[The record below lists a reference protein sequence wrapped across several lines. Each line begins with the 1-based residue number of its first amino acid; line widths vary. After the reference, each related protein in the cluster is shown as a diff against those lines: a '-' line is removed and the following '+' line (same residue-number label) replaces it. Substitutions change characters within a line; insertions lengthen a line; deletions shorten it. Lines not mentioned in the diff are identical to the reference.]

1 MSPSDAWHPWGH
13 AAWASGSHPSA
24 WDFLLLLHLEVI
36 SGPRRPHRFPQS
48 RAWFLGP
55 KAVPLHPL
63 FILAAPTGPCPCS
76 APAVAGLAVAVSQG
90 TAGHWGAGE
99 GAHMK
104 GNWEQE
110 LGQGTVGSLP
120 ADLGGEHI

>member
-1 MSPSDAWHPWGH
+1 M
-13 AAWASGSHPSA
+13 
-24 WDFLLLLHLEVI
+24 LHLEVI
-36 SGPRRPHRFPQS
+36 SGPRQPHQFPQR

-55 KAVPLHPL
+55 KAIVLHPP
-63 FILAAPTGPCPCS
+63 FILATPMGLCPCS
-76 APAVAGLAVAVSQG
+76 VPAVAGLAVAVSQG

-110 LGQGTVGSLP
+110 LGQGTVGPLP

>member
-1 MSPSDAWHPWGH
+1 M
-13 AAWASGSHPSA
+13 
-24 WDFLLLLHLEVI
+24 LHLEVI
-36 SGPRRPHRFPQS
+36 SGPRRPHRFPQR

-55 KAVPLHPL
+55 KAIPLHPP
-63 FILAAPTGPCPCS
+63 FILAAPMGPCPCS
-76 APAVAGLAVAVSQG
+76 VTAVAGLAVAVSQG
-90 TAGHWGAGE
+90 TAGHWGARE

-110 LGQGTVGSLP
+110 LGQGTVDPLP